1 MTIHHIHMYGIG
13 TTLLYGVNSST
24 QFREV
29 SRKN

>member
-24 QFREV
+24 
-29 SRKN
+29 

>member
-1 MTIHHIHMYGIG
+1 MTIHNIDMYSVG
-13 TTLLYGVNSST
+13 TTALDGTNSFT